1 MHQHFDLTLCAPA
14 DTRTTLPL
22 HARTHART
30 HMHTHT
36 QSGGQESGAEERL
49 RVVYLDRDLVILES
63 LTHPDSPPWVLSLAA
78 PES

>member
-36 QSGGQESGAEERL
+36 H
-49 RVVYLDRDLVILES
+49 RVVGKNRVRRRGCVWCI
-63 LTHPDSPPWVLSLAA
+63 
-78 PES
+78 